1 MTHGGP
7 GGRVHQESSHALA
20 PQSLERLPVCI
31 GILQFR
37 GRSPHALS
45 DSVVRISGS

>member
-7 GGRVHQESSHALA
+7 GGLVHQEPPNALA

-37 GRSPHALS
+37 GRSPHALG
-45 DSVVRISGS
+45 DSVLRISGS